1 MLLSLNWLREFVP
14 YEGTAEELGERLTM
28 LGLELEEVVRPY
40 EGIKDVVLGRVLT
53 CDMHP
58 DSDHLHVTT
67 VDVGQ
72 GEPLTIVC
80 GAPNVAAGQL
90 VPVAPVGATLPGG
103 LAIKKA
109 KLRGVP
115 SFGMI
120 CSERELGLTEDHS
133 GILVLPEADRAG
145 RKPAPGERLIEAYDF
160 DREVLDISIT
170 PNRGDC
176 LSVLGFAREVAAAYG
191 LPLTLPAFEVRE
203 SGPDV
208 SAELPI
214 EVTDGDLC
222 PAYTGRVLEDARVM
236 PSPAWMRYRL
246 HAVGVRAISNLVDV
260 TNYILMELGQ
270 PLHAF
275 DRDKLE
281 GGRIIVAPAAEGER
295 LVTLD
300 GQERVLKAGDGLIRD
315 AARPVAL
322 AGVMGGLATEKK
334 KLLKEKKKIK
344 IRKLRSKTNKKKKKL
359 IKKKKELKER

>member
-120 CSERELGLTEDHS
+120 CSERELGLSEDHN
-133 GILVLPEADRAG
+133 GIMVLPEG
-145 RKPAPGERLIEAYDF
+145 FKVGTRLIDA
-160 DREVLDISIT
+160 LDL
-170 PNRGDC
+170 D
-176 LSVLGFAREVAAAYG
+176 LS
-191 LPLTLPAFEVRE
+191 
-203 SGPDV
+203 
-208 SAELPI
+208 
-214 EVTDGDLC
+214 
-222 PAYTGRVLEDARVM
+222 
-236 PSPAWMRYRL
+236 
-246 HAVGVRAISNLVDV
+246 
-260 TNYILMELGQ
+260 
-270 PLHAF
+270 
-275 DRDKLE
+275 
-281 GGRIIVAPAAEGER
+281 
-295 LVTLD
+295 
-300 GQERVLKAGDGLIRD
+300 LIH
-315 AARPVAL
+315 
-322 AGVMGGLATEKK
+322 
-334 KLLKEKKKIK
+334 I
-344 IRKLRSKTNKKKKKL
+344 
-359 IKKKKELKER
+359 